1 VSLDDALQA
10 WASQVALPETAAD
23 EIFREIVA
31 PPPAA
36 RIRRRVAAPTP
47 GVDPQWWARFSTQLA
62 ATIVISTRPRPVR
75 T

>member
-1 VSLDDALQA
+1 MSLDDALQS

-31 PPPAA
+31 APPAA
-36 RIRRRVAAPTP
+36 RVRRRAAAPAP
-47 GVDPQWWARFSTQLA
+47 GVDPQWWKRFSTQLTS
-62 ATIVISTRPRPVR
+62 TIVISTRPRRVF